1 MLNQARDF
9 AIAAHGDQTYG
20 EQPYVFHLDAVV
32 AHLTD
37 FGEPAQVVGYLHDVV
52 EDTPT
57 TSDDIEQVFGEF
69 VSQCV
74 AIVTDEPGKNR
85 KERKTK
91 TYAKMKP
98 RSRDPWRRQTL
109 CKPFDQVTILRLRKT
124 ARKCSPEAENH
135 GFDKPYVNIFD
146 QFKIRCLRDNGR
158 ASLMVIH

>member
-91 TYAKMKP
+91 TYAKMSKVEGNLSLALVVKAADRLANLESCVKDENQGLLDMYKKEHAVFEP
-98 RSRDPWRRQTL
+98 AVFRENL
-109 CKPFDQVTILRLRKT
+109 CDDLWV
-124 ARKCSPEAENH
+124 
-135 GFDKPYVNIFD
+135 
-146 QFKIRCLRDNGR
+146 KI
-158 ASLMVIH
+158 